1 MIIYSALKKEF
12 VDDVRDDVLVNKL
25 YQKYQEKI
33 GQTSINEIRAWNNSL
48 LQMRNVIDDNCIPDD
63 SGIAIEFNIPYTS
76 KRVDFIVSGKNEDY
90 KNTAVIIELKQWD
103 KIEPVDNKD
112 GIVKTYLGGGVRETT
127 HPSYQAYTYA
137 KMIEDYNQVVQDQE
151 VKLNPCAYLHN
162 YMKSKNDPIECN
174 IYKFY
179 VDKSPIFAAGE
190 GKMLRDF
197 ISKKIK
203 FGDYKE
209 TLYQI
214 DNGRLRPSKSLQDC
228 LVSMLN
234 GNQEFLMIDDQKL
247 VYEKALEMGR
257 KSYRDGRKRVL
268 VVEGGPGTGKSVLAI
283 NLLVKMTARDAVC
296 AYVTKNAAPRSVY
309 SKKLKGNFKQAV
321 ISELFKG
328 SGNFYDAVPNTFDVI
343 LCDEAHRLNRKSG
356 MFKNKGE
363 NQIKEIINASKF
375 SVFFIDEH
383 QRIHIDDA
391 GSIAEINK
399 FAHLYDAEVV
409 KMDLQSQFRCNGSDG
424 FLAWVDNTLQIRE
437 TANFDGFDN
446 YDFEII
452 DDPIKLFEI
461 IKEKNKINNKS
472 RMLAGYC
479 WDWIEDGK
487 NNPDVY
493 DINIGNYHAS
503 WNLGST
509 ATWAID
515 PNSVDQVGCIHT
527 SQGLEFDY
535 VGVIIGND
543 IGVSNDGK
551 VYTNWHFRAKTDAS
565 IKGLK
570 SMEKVNP
577 ENAEKIADE
586 IIKNTYRTLL
596 TRGQKGC
603 FVYCVDK
610 KFSDYLKSRL
620 KRSKHGQ

>member
-1 MIIYSALKKEF
+1 MIIYSAIKSDF
-12 VDDVRDDVLVNKL
+12 VRDVRDDLLVQKL
-25 YQKYQEKI
+25 YEQYQEKI
-33 GQTSINEIRAWNNSL
+33 GKTSLNQIRSWNNSL
-48 LQMRNVIDDNCIPDD
+48 IHMRNVVDSDEIPNE

-76 KRVDFIVSGKNEDY
+76 KRVDFIVSGKDENN
-90 KNTAVIIELKQWD
+90 KNTAIIVELKQWD
-103 KIEPVDNKD
+103 KIEEVDDKD
-112 GIVKTYLGGGVRETT
+112 GIVRTYLGGGVRETT

-137 KMIEDYNQVVQDQE
+137 KMISDYNKIVQDE
-151 VKLNPCAYLHN
+151 NVGLNPCAYLHN
-162 YMKSKNDPIECN
+162 YMKVNNDPIEAN
-174 IYKFY
+174 IYKIYTNEAPVFTN
-179 VDKSPIFAAGE
+179 GE
-190 GKMLRDF
+190 GRLLRAF
-197 ISKKIK
+197 ITKKIK
-203 FGDYKE
+203 FGDNKE
-209 TLYQI
+209 TLFQI
-214 DNGRLRPSKSLQDC
+214 DNGRLRPSKSLQDS

-234 GNQEFLMIDDQKL
+234 GNQEFLMIDEQKL

-257 KSYRDGRKRVL
+257 KSYRDGKKRVL
-268 VVEGGPGTGKSVLAI
+268 IVNGGPGTGKSVLAI
-283 NLLVKMTARDAVC
+283 NLLVRMTSRDAVC
-296 AYVTKNAAPRSVY
+296 AYVTKNSAPRSVY

-328 SGNFYDAVPNTFDVI
+328 SGNFYDAQPNTFDVI

-391 GSIAEINK
+391 GSIAEIKK
-399 FAHLYDAEVV
+399 FAHLYSAEVEE
-409 KMDLQSQFRCNGSDG
+409 MELQSQFRCNGSDG
-424 FLAWVDNTLQIRE
+424 FLAWVDNTLQIRD

-446 YDFEII
+446 YDFKVVDSPEE
-452 DDPIKLFEI
+452 LFEI
-461 IKEKNKINNKS
+461 IKQKNEINNKS

-487 NNPDVY
+487 NNPDVF

-535 VGVIIGND
+535 VGVIIGKD
-543 IGVSNDGK
+543 IGVTSDGD
-551 VYTNWHFRAKTDAS
+551 VYTDWHMRAKTDAS
-565 IKGLK
+565 VKGLK
-570 SMEKVNP
+570 SMEKINRTQA
-577 ENAEKIADE
+577 NAIGDE
-586 IIKNTYRTLL
+586 IVKNTYRTLL

-603 FVYCVDK
+603 YVYCVDK
-610 KFSDYLKSRL
+610 DFANYLKSRL
-620 KRSKHGQ
+620 KKGN

>member
-1 MIIYSALKKEF
+1 MIIYEALKRDF
-12 VDDVRDDVLVNKL
+12 VNDVKDDLLVTKL
-25 YQKYQEKI
+25 YNQYQEKI
-33 GQTSINEIRAWNNSL
+33 GQTSMNEIRSWNNSL
-48 LQMRNVIDDNCIPDD
+48 IHMRNVVDDSCIPDN

-76 KRVDFIVSGKNEDY
+76 KRVDFIVSGKNEED
-90 KNTAVIIELKQWD
+90 KNTAIIVELKQWD
-103 KIEPVDNKD
+103 KVEVVEDKD
-112 GIVKTYLGGGVRETT
+112 GIIKTYLGGGVRETT
-127 HPSYQAYTYA
+127 HPSYQAYTYV
-137 KMIEDYNQVVQDQE
+137 KMIEDYNQIVQDDNVQL
-151 VKLNPCAYLHN
+151 KPCAYLHN
-162 YMKSKNDPIECN
+162 YMKTTDDPIDCDV
-174 IYKFY
+174 YKYY
-179 VDKSPIFAAGE
+179 VEQSPVFTQGE
-190 GKMLRDF
+190 GVQLRKL
-197 ISKKIK
+197 ISSYIK
-203 FGDYKE
+203 YGDNKD
-209 TLYQI
+209 TLYKI

-228 LVSMLN
+228 LVSMLK

-257 KSYRDGRKRVL
+257 KSYRDGKKRVL
-268 VVEGGPGTGKSVLAI
+268 IVEGGPGTGKSVLAI
-283 NLLVKMTARDAVC
+283 NLLVKMTSRDAVC

-321 ISELFKG
+321 IGELFKG
-328 SGNFYDAVPNTFDVI
+328 SGNFYDAQPNTFDVI

-363 NQIKEIINASKF
+363 NQIKEIINSSKF

-391 GSIAEINK
+391 GSISEIKK
-399 FAHLYDAEVV
+399 FAHLFDAEVV
-409 KMDLQSQFRCNGSDG
+409 QMDLKSQFRCNGSDG

-446 YDFEII
+446 YEFEIV
-452 DDPIKLFEI
+452 DDPKELYEI
-461 IKEKNKINNKS
+461 IKEKNKVNNKS
-472 RMLAGYC
+472 RLVAGYC

-487 NNPDVY
+487 NNPEIN
-493 DINIGNYHAS
+493 DINIGDYHAS

-535 VGVIIGND
+535 VGVIVGDD
-543 IGVSNDGK
+543 IGVTTDGR
-551 VYTNWHFRAKTDAS
+551 VYTNWRMRAKTDAS

-570 SMEKVNP
+570 SMAKTNKLE
-577 ENAEKIADE
+577 ADQIGDE
-586 IIKNTYRTLL
+586 IIKNTYRTLF

-603 FVYCVDK
+603 YIYCTDSN
-610 KFSDYLKSRL
+610 FADYLRSCL
-620 KRSKHGQ
+620 KRGN